1 MSGRLPMLRR
11 FASVGL
17 AAVALSLPLVAGCS
31 GGPSQEELSLLEQKR
46 LAAEAA
52 EKQVVELR
60 AEKSRLERLVAEKRA
75 EKQALQEKL
84 QAVRNA
90 VSDWPSN

>member
-1 MSGRLPMLRR
+1 MSGRLPTLRK

-17 AAVALSLPLVAGCS
+17 AAAALSLPLLAGCA
-31 GGPSQEELSLLEQKR
+31 GGPSQEELSLLEGKR

-60 AEKSRLERLVAEKRA
+60 AERSRLERLVAEKRA
-75 EKQALQEKL
+75 EKKALQEKL
-84 QAVRNA
+84 ESVRNA
-90 VSDWPSN
+90 VADWPSN